1 MDPKLVYDVGV
12 HRGDDTAYYLHKGF
26 RVVGVEANP
35 VMADHLRTRFKSEI
49 AAGALQL
56 LQVGVAEIEG
66 ELDFW
71 VCDAVSEWSSFQ
83 ERKAGIG
90 GKTSRPVK
98 VRTLPF
104 ARILG
109 QHGVPFYCKIDIEG
123 NDHLCLEGI
132 DTADKPRYLSVEMSL
147 AKGDRDLSLLHAL
160 GYRRF
165 KVISQVTFGPARSAL
180 QIALSYVPGR
190 IRRRIK
196 RLEKSTFGKLRDGDW
211 RFAFG
216 SSGAFGD
223 SLPGQWLDYDR
234 AVAVWRVINGIFVR
248 QKSNGLGE
256 WYDIHATT

>member
-12 HRGDDTAYYLHKGF
+12 HRGDDTAYYLHKGY

-35 VMADHLRTRFKSEI
+35 AMADHLRARFAPEI
-49 AAGALQL
+49 AAGAFQL
-56 LQVGVAEIEG
+56 LQVGVAEAEG

-83 ERKAGIG
+83 EKKASAG

-104 ARILG
+104 AHILR

-123 NDHLCLEGI
+123 NDHLCLEGL
-132 DTADKPRYLSVEMSL
+132 DAEDKPRYISVEMSL
-147 AKGDRDLSLLHAL
+147 ANGDRDLSLLHAL

-165 KVISQVTFGPARSAL
+165 KIISQVTFGPARAAL
-180 QIALSYVPGR
+180 QIALSHVPGR
-190 IRRRIK
+190 VRRRVK
-196 RLEKSTFGKLRDGDW
+196 RLEKAVCGRSRDGDW
-211 RFAFG
+211 HFAFG
-216 SSGAFGD
+216 SSGGFGD
-223 SLPGQWLDYDR
+223 GLPGRWLDYDR
-234 AVAVWRVINGIFVR
+234 AFAVWRVINSIYVR
-248 QKSNGLGE
+248 QRSNGLGE